1 MNLVINIF
9 QRLFGSPKTTAGG
22 VIAGTGIAV
31 AVSTILEQA
40 GCQFSNVQWFEI
52 MGLVFGGPA
61 LVGGLSTDN
70 AKAVVPISPL
80 TGPGTG
86 IGAVLL
92 AIMAMGL
99 TACVSDMDLGGGRV
113 MNLAKV
119 EARSAFGVN
128 DSRSRLRD
136 CLKTRDEQDITS
148 YVYTDCRWMESEWRQ
163 SSSPG
168 QGGQIAAG
176 ALQGIGLGVAGVLI
190 GNGSASATATAGAA
204 ATAGSKGH

>member
-1 MNLVINIF
+1 MNLIINIF

-31 AVSTILEQA
+31 AASTILEQA

-92 AIMAMGL
+92 AIMALGL
-99 TACVSDMDLGGGRV
+99 TACVSDMDLGNGRV

-119 EARSAFGVN
+119 EHRSAFGVN

-136 CLKTRDEQDITS
+136 CAVERDAKGIEL
-148 YVYTDCRWMESEWRQ
+148 YVDCRWMESEWRQ
-163 SSSPG
+163 SQSAG

-204 ATAGSKGH
+204 ATATGKGH